1 MVVFDTEVLLSFYF
15 GEEGSEVVE
24 EVLSRISMGTEI
36 GLINIVNLTELWYVL
51 ARKDP
56 QIADRRV
63 DALRSYGVK
72 IVPVEDDSLWRIA
85 AEIKSNKSIP
95 LADTFAAATARLY
108 GETLL
113 AGRDE
118 HFDDLNIDVRHIM

>member
-15 GEEGSEVVE
+15 GEEGSEIVE
-24 EVLSRISMGTEI
+24 EVLNRISMGTEI
-36 GLINIVNLTELWYVL
+36 GLFNIVNLTELWYIL

-85 AEIKSNKSIP
+85 AEIKSKRSIP
-95 LADTFAAATARLY
+95 LADAFAAATARLY
-108 GETLL
+108 EETLL

-118 HFDDLNIDVRHIM
+118 RFDDLNIDVRHIM